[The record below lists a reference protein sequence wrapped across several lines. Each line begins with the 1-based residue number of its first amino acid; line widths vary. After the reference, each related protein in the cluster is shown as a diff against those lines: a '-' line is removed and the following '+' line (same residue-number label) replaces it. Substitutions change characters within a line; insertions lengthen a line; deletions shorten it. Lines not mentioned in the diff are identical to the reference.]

1 MDYLWQLLISAVVFS
16 FSVLLT
22 YYIYIVVKGYREC
35 YSAKED
41 ELPCPSTCAP
51 GYECKPAEL
60 EGSFVIGDVVEEAV
74 EEDAEEAVA
83 EEAVAEEAVAEAAP
97 AVEEASI

>member
-1 MDYLWQLLISAVVFS
+1 M

-60 EGSFVIGDVVEEAV
+60 EGSFVIGEVVEEAV
-74 EEDAEEAVA
+74 EQDAEEAVA
-83 EEAVAEEAVAEAAP
+83 EEAVAEAVAEEAVAEAVAEEAVAEAVP

>member
-74 EEDAEEAVA
+74 EEDAEAVA
-83 EEAVAEEAVAEAAP
+83 EEAVAEEAVAEEAAP